1 MNKTTYN
8 KLKNYTNIPFALLQA
23 FDEAVNKEE
32 LITTEQYD
40 ADPTSGGSLVL
51 SRVTK
56 TKKTRPI
63 RDVLNMYQTLYP
75 QYFDELTYKKAKLLT
90 QNANKS
96 DDDFL
101 KEVQDAFK

>member
-1 MNKTTYN
+1 MNKETYN
-8 KLKNYTNIPFALLQA
+8 KVKDYTNIPFELLKA
-23 FDEAVNKEE
+23 FDDAVNKEE

-40 ADPTSGGSLVL
+40 ADPTSGSLVL
-51 SRVTK
+51 SRVTQ

-63 RDVLNMYQTLYP
+63 RDVLNMYQTIYP

-90 QNANKS
+90 QDSNKS

>member
-1 MNKTTYN
+1 MNKELYN
-8 KLKNYTNIPFALLQA
+8 KVKNYTNIPFALLQA
-23 FDEAVNKEE
+23 FDDAVNKEE

-40 ADPTSGGSLVL
+40 ADPTSGSLVL
-51 SRVTK
+51 SRVAK

-63 RDVLNMYQTLYP
+63 RDVLNMFQTIYP

-90 QNANKS
+90 QDSNKS

>member
-1 MNKTTYN
+1 MNKNLYN
-8 KLKNYTNIPFALLQA
+8 KVKNYTNIPYALLQA
-23 FDEAVNKEE
+23 FDDAVNKEE

-40 ADPTSGGSLVL
+40 ADPTNGNLVL

-63 RDVLNMYQTLYP
+63 RDVLNMYQTIYP

-90 QNANKS
+90 QDANKS

>member
-1 MNKTTYN
+1 MNKNLYN
-8 KLKNYTNIPFALLQA
+8 KVKNYTNIPFELLQS
-23 FDEAVNKEE
+23 FDDAVNKEE

-40 ADPTSGGSLVL
+40 ADPTNGSLVL

-63 RDVLNMYQTLYP
+63 RDVLNMYQTIYP

-90 QNANKS
+90 QDSNKS

>member
-1 MNKTTYN
+1 MNKNTYN
-8 KLKNYTNIPFALLQA
+8 KVKNYTNIPFALLQE
-23 FDEAVNKEE
+23 FDDAVNKEE

-40 ADPTSGGSLVL
+40 ADPSSGDLVL

-56 TKKTRPI
+56 TKKARPV
-63 RDVLNMYQTLYP
+63 RDVLNMFQTIYP

-90 QNANKS
+90 QDSNKS

-101 KEVQDAFK
+101 KEVQNAFK

>member
-1 MNKTTYN
+1 MNKNLYN
-8 KLKNYTNIPFALLQA
+8 KVKNYTNIPFALLQA
-23 FDEAVNKEE
+23 FDDAVNKEE

-40 ADPTSGGSLVL
+40 ADPTSGSLVL

-90 QNANKS
+90 QDANKS

>member
-1 MNKTTYN
+1 MNKELYN
-8 KLKNYTNIPFALLQA
+8 KVKNYTNIPFALLQS
-23 FDEAVNKEE
+23 FDDAVNKEE

-40 ADPTSGGSLVL
+40 ADPTSGSLVL
-51 SRVTK
+51 SRVIK

-63 RDVLNMYQTLYP
+63 RDVLNMYQTIYP

-90 QNANKS
+90 QDANKS

>member
-1 MNKTTYN
+1 MNKELYN
-8 KLKNYTNIPFALLQA
+8 KVKNYTNIPFALLKS
-23 FDEAVNKEE
+23 FDDAVNKEE

-40 ADPTSGGSLVL
+40 ADPTSGNLVL

-63 RDVLNMYQTLYP
+63 RDVLNMYQTIYP

-90 QNANKS
+90 QDSNKS

>member
-1 MNKTTYN
+1 MNKETYN
-8 KLKNYTNIPFALLQA
+8 KVKNYTNIPFELLQA
-23 FDEAVNKEE
+23 FDDAVNKQE

-40 ADPTSGGSLVL
+40 ADPSSGDLVL

-56 TKKTRPI
+56 TKKARPV
-63 RDVLNMYQTLYP
+63 RDILNMYQTLYP

-90 QNANKS
+90 QDSNKS

>member
-1 MNKTTYN
+1 MNKELYN
-8 KLKNYTNIPFALLQA
+8 KVKNYTNIPYVLLQA
-23 FDEAVNKEE
+23 FDDAVNKEE

-40 ADPTSGGSLVL
+40 ADPTSGDLVL

-56 TKKTRPI
+56 TKKTRPV
-63 RDVLNMYQTLYP
+63 RDILNMYQTLYP

-90 QNANKS
+90 EDSNKS

>member
-1 MNKTTYN
+1 MNKNTYN
-8 KLKNYTNIPFALLQA
+8 KVKNYTNIPYALLQA
-23 FDEAVNKEE
+23 FDDAVNKEE

-40 ADPTSGGSLVL
+40 SDPSSGSLVL

-63 RDVLNMYQTLYP
+63 RDVLNMYQTIYP

-90 QNANKS
+90 QDSNKS